1 MKCIAPFRLR
11 ILTLFFVL
19 GSLSVHASIFIP
31 LQYEQA
37 RQLAKKEN
45 KMLMLKFGAN
55 WCLPC
60 KFMDKSVFADKAIYE
75 YMSQRVI
82 AVQIDIDQLSG
93 KDLKEKF
100 KVKKVPTIVFIN
112 PNGNEIARR
121 ESSMTATDFL
131 QWIENLA
138 EVHHIPAS
146 APSNLISL
154 PSYEPLHNDKIE
166 SSKDTEVVIDGQS
179 YNTNMEN
186 PKAVA
191 NQAKNTILFGQ
202 FYVQLGA
209 FHEMENAL
217 KKAQELDD
225 QFSQN
230 ASVLEDNEPTGQ
242 PMFKLNLGPFDS
254 EEEADLFVQV
264 LRDRNI
270 EALVKKSQF

>member
-1 MKCIAPFRLR
+1 MKLTSPLRL
-11 ILTLFFVL
+11 IMLTLVFVIESITL
-19 GSLSVHASIFIP
+19 RASIFIP

-60 KFMDKSVFADKAIYE
+60 KFMDKSVFADKGIFE

-82 AVQIDIDQLSG
+82 AVQIDIDQMAG

-100 KVKKVPTIVFIN
+100 KVKKVPTIVFIH

-121 ESSMTATDFL
+121 ESSMTPTDFY
-131 QWIENLA
+131 QWVENLA

-146 APSNLISL
+146 APSSLISP
-154 PSYEPLHNDKIE
+154 PSNELVHNDNIE
-166 SSKDTEVVIDGQS
+166 TSQNAEVVIDGQS

-191 NQAKNTILFGQ
+191 NQAKNTLLFGQ

-217 KKAQELDD
+217 RKAQELDD
-225 QFSQN
+225 QYSQN
-230 ASVLEDNEPTGQ
+230 ASVLEDNEPNGQ
-242 PMFKLNLGPFDS
+242 PLFKLNLGPFDS

>member
-1 MKCIAPFRLR
+1 
-11 ILTLFFVL
+11 
-19 GSLSVHASIFIP
+19 
-31 LQYEQA
+31 
-37 RQLAKKEN
+37 
-45 KMLMLKFGAN
+45 
-55 WCLPC
+55 
-60 KFMDKSVFADKAIYE
+60 
-75 YMSQRVI
+75 
-82 AVQIDIDQLSG
+82 
-93 KDLKEKF
+93 
-100 KVKKVPTIVFIN
+100 
-112 PNGNEIARR
+112 
-121 ESSMTATDFL
+121 
-131 QWIENLA
+131 
-138 EVHHIPAS
+138 
-146 APSNLISL
+146 
-154 PSYEPLHNDKIE
+154 
-166 SSKDTEVVIDGQS
+166 
-179 YNTNMEN
+179 MEN